1 MSSALYLFSTF
12 FYQVLNLHPFP
23 FVQQYVLSFFS
34 SLLFSF
40 LTDSHFSLF
49 FNFFNWFLDICCV

>member
-40 LTDSHFSLF
+40 PSSLTAIFLFSSISSIGF
-49 FNFFNWFLDICCV
+49 